1 MATVM
6 KRPSGKW
13 QATVRKDGRSCS
25 KSFTK
30 RVEANKWARNTELK
44 AESVGLQ
51 QTSAPAIEEM
61 TLGQVLERYRD
72 EITSKKRCVD
82 NERHAIN
89 GFLRSNLATLRFS
102 KLVSAE
108 FVVHRDR
115 RLQKMKP
122 STVVRELGWI
132 QHAIDIACTDWGQR
146 LPDGNPVKQ
155 VRRPKIDNCQRRRKN
170 LPLGRS
176 KRRPHGAASWGVM
189 PSSSKPVPRRVGRQA
204 NVMD

>member
-61 TLGQVLERYRD
+61 TLGQVLERYRH
-72 EITSKKRCVD
+72 V
-82 NERHAIN
+82 
-89 GFLRSNLATLRFS
+89 SNS
-102 KLVSAE
+102 GS
-108 FVVHRDR
+108 
-115 RLQKMKP
+115 
-122 STVVRELGWI
+122 VVRE
-132 QHAIDIACTDWGQR
+132 
-146 LPDGNPVKQ
+146 PNFVPVTMY
-155 VRRPKIDNCQRRRKN
+155 R
-170 LPLGRS
+170 
-176 KRRPHGAASWGVM
+176 ASIKAFVWCI
-189 PSSSKPVPRRVGRQA
+189 
-204 NVMD
+204 